1 MASLYE
7 LLQGQNEDDAYNRLA
22 AMRQSYMPSQ
32 FQQAAT
38 PMNYRVNANPM
49 VRGMQN
55 GQPNYGYGN
64 RYSAPTAD
72 LTKGKYG
79 VETRPLYF
87 SEKQYFKKNPHV
99 GGMAADDNAVIINP
113 YSTLN
118 DRERQAI
125 VMNESAR
132 VHMRTGN
139 IAPPT
144 FDITPEQ
151 QTAFKSYSSNLND
164 IKQTIA
170 ARVLSGDPSALN
182 KTSAQ
187 IDYANQLKN
196 YMAGPNIPQP
206 KGTGYYGEVARPEG
220 GFSGELSVDTG
231 YGDIPSMVPG
241 LTPNEMQSVLTAGE
255 GQQFPES
262 VYRKASSH
270 AAFRKLN
277 GLAAFAGLND
287 QPSLLPSRSGTM
299 MADLYRN

>member
-1 MASLYE
+1 MASLYD
-7 LLQGQNEDDAYNRLA
+7 LLQGQNEEDAYDRLA

-38 PMNYRVNANPM
+38 PMNFRVNANPM

-64 RYSAPTAD
+64 RYNS
-72 LTKGKYG
+72 K
-79 VETRPLYF
+79 
-87 SEKQYFKKNPHV
+87 
-99 GGMAADDNAVIINP
+99 M
-113 YSTLN
+113 
-118 DRERQAI
+118 
-125 VMNESAR
+125 
-132 VHMRTGN
+132 
-139 IAPPT
+139 
-144 FDITPEQ
+144 
-151 QTAFKSYSSNLND
+151 
-164 IKQTIA
+164 
-170 ARVLSGDPSALN
+170 
-182 KTSAQ
+182 
-187 IDYANQLKN
+187 
-196 YMAGPNIPQP
+196 P

-255 GQQFPES
+255 GQRFPES

-277 GLAAFAGLND
+277 GLAAFAGIND
-287 QPSLLPSRSGTM
+287 QPSLLPSRSGTL